1 MKEAC
6 FCGRVGETEDRDPI
20 LKDDGQTALRWPECG
35 HLDDLLWLSA
45 DARRRVFENAGRD
58 RNVQPLPAA

>member
-6 FCGRVGETEDRDPI
+6 FCGRVGEIEDREPI
-20 LKDDGQTALRWPECG
+20 LKDDGQTVLRCPECG

-45 DARRRVFENAGRD
+45 DARRRASVENAGRD
-58 RNVQPLPAA
+58 RNLQP

>member
-6 FCGRVGETEDRDPI
+6 FCGWVGEIEDREPI
-20 LKDDGQTALRWPECG
+20 LKNDGQAALRCPGCG

-45 DARRRVFENAGRD
+45 DARHRILENAGRD
-58 RNVQPLPAA
+58 RNVRPLPAA